1 MDTLLTFGE
10 FEDKNKH
17 DPKFKKILDDVC
29 EFPEG
34 QPRFLLRLQSI
45 QRVDDIVMFHR
56 FVMATHSNNQ
66 QVIAPAFAEFNAH
79 YNNAFDSIEG
89 NNEAVIT
96 GRLAFRDYNIHKQ
109 QQQVACIANESLIIN
124 LWATIEQYSTRCLSL
139 LLEGSTNKE
148 IPYRWDKILS
158 KFNDHKFDLT
168 SLGSYSIIDEMRTL
182 NNKIKHLYKVDEKL
196 AEYDYFKEHLN
207 KEINNVPLRVQEYTI
222 ATYHYLCQLINLI
235 GPSERYPDGEEDE
248 CEENSQD
255 N

>member
-1 MDTLLTFGE
+1 MLLTFAE
-10 FEDKNKH
+10 FEDKNKE
-17 DPKFKKILDDVC
+17 DPKFKKILDDAC

-34 QPRFLLRLQSI
+34 QPRILLRLQAL

-66 QVIAPAFAEFNAH
+66 QVIAPVFAEFNKH

-96 GRLAFRDYNIHKQ
+96 GRLAFRNYDIHKQ

-124 LWATIEQYSTRCLSL
+124 LWATIEQYSTRCLSF
-139 LLEGSTNKE
+139 LLESGANKK
-148 IPYRWDKILS
+148 PPHRWDKILS
-158 KFNDHKFDLT
+158 EFNAHQLDLT
-168 SLGSYSIIDEMRTL
+168 SLGSYAIIDEMRVL
-182 NNKIKHLYKVDEKL
+182 NNKIKHLYKVDDTL
-196 AEYDYFKEHLN
+196 AEFDYFKEHLG
-207 KEINNVPLRVQEYTI
+207 KELNNVPLRVQDYTI
-222 ATYHYLCQLINLI
+222 ATYHYLCQLVNFI
-235 GPSERYPDGEEDE
+235 GPSERYTDDEEDE